1 MTRFLAA
8 LFFLSLSPAWAE
20 APSPASQPAS
30 AEAAPPDQLK
40 MRALEE
46 HVNELKEK
54 IFRAKARL
62 VLLQEAVLH
71 GSISGSRAVLV
82 HSNKMGA
89 SFKLQEVQY
98 ALDGTPIYAKTEAD
112 GIDQRDEFEIFNGSI
127 VPGNHEIS
135 VYLVFRGN
143 GFGVF
148 SYLNDYHFKVKSS
161 YILVAEDGKQSTV
174 KIVAYEKGGATAE
187 LKDRPAVRY
196 DVEVQKELRGVAADA
211 KSAGAKSPEP
221 KK

>member
-1 MTRFLAA
+1 MNRFFTA
-8 LFFLSLSPAWAE
+8 LVLLSIAPAWAE
-20 APSPASQPAS
+20 TPASQPAS
-30 AEAAPPDQLK
+30 AEVVAPPDQLK
-40 MRALEE
+40 MHALEE

-71 GSISGSRAVLV
+71 GSISGSRAIVV

-89 SFKLQEVQY
+89 SFKLQEVTY
-98 ALDGTPIYAKTEAD
+98 ALDGTPIYAKTQVD

-148 SYLNDYHFKVKSS
+148 SYLNDYRFKVKSS
-161 YILVAEDGKQSTV
+161 YTLIAEDGKQSTV

-187 LKDRPAVRY
+187 LKDRPAIRY
-196 DVEVQKELRGVAADA
+196 DVEVQKELRGAPTKTPEAA
-211 KSAGAKSPEP
+211 